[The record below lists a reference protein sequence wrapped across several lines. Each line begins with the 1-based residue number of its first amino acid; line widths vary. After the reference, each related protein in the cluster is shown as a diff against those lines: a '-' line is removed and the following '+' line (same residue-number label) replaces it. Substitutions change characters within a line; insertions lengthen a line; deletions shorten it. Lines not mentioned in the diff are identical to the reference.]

1 MCPRIGVVYNEP
13 EASRY
18 DHAHEEKA
26 VFGVLEAVE
35 AVRQSLLETE
45 WDVVLLPLTP
55 PFDSARKKLASLKT
69 DLVFNLFEGFCGEP
83 ETEAL
88 VPEVLEELGLL
99 YTGCPG
105 PVLRLALDK
114 AKVKVLLQTAGIAT
128 PDFQL
133 LYPETLSTFRLAFP
147 CIVKPCAEDASH
159 GITADSVVAD
169 HTSLRRQVKLIA
181 TSYGSGAL
189 VEHFVAGREFNATVI
204 GSSTFAVLPVSEIV
218 YSLPS
223 EIPPILSFAAKWEPE
238 SAYYQGTTV
247 TCPAEIGQPERE
259 HIADTALAAFRL
271 IGCRGYARVD
281 MRRDEQGR
289 LNVIEV
295 NPNPDISPDA
305 GAARQA
311 HTAGMNYTQFIDMIV
326 KMALENKSND
336 SPNPPDGCRGQAS
349 IDANTPGYSRI

>member
-1 MCPRIGVVYNEP
+1 MCPRIAVVYNEP

-18 DHAHEEKA
+18 DYAHEEKA
-26 VFGVLEAVE
+26 VFGVLQSVE
-35 AVRQSLLETE
+35 AVRQSLLETG

-55 PFDSARKKLASLKT
+55 PFDLARKKLASLKVH
-69 DLVFNLFEGFCGEP
+69 LVFNLFEGFCGEP

-88 VPEVLEELGLL
+88 VPEALQEMGMP

-105 PVLRLALDK
+105 PALRLALDK
-114 AKVKVLLQTAGIAT
+114 ARVKVWLRNAGIPT

-133 LYPETLSTFRLAFP
+133 LYPETLSTFRLGFP

-169 HTSLRRQVKLIA
+169 YASLQRQVRLIA
-181 TSYGSGAL
+181 ASHNNGAL
-189 VEHFVAGREFNATVI
+189 VEHFIGGREFNATVV
-204 GSSTFAVLPVSEIV
+204 GNSECTVLPVSEII
-218 YSLPS
+218 YSLPP
-223 EIPPILSFAAKWEPE
+223 EVPRILSFAAKWEPE
-238 SAYYQGTTV
+238 STYYRGTGV

-259 HIADTALAAFRL
+259 HIAGTARAAYKL
-271 IGCRGYARVD
+271 LGCRGYARVD
-281 MRRDEQGR
+281 MRRDEQGC

-311 HTAGMNYTQFIDMIV
+311 HAAGMNYTQFIDMIV
-326 KMALENKSND
+326 KMALENKNND
-336 SPNPPDGCRGQAS
+336 NPNPPHGRRGQTG
-349 IDANTPGYSRI
+349 INANTPRYARI